1 MIYYVFSGT
10 LKGTKVD
17 ADFPADAVTKAVL
30 ASTEVQGTLL
40 GPAIRVSVVPR
51 GEHPLDVYFAPPYED
66 QFPELFT
73 GELEVNKIP
82 VEKI

>member
-10 LKGTKVD
+10 LKGTRVE
-17 ADFPADAVTKAVL
+17 AAFAAEAVTKAVL

-40 GPAIRVSVVPR
+40 GPAIRVSTVSR

-66 QFPELFT
+66 QFPDLFT